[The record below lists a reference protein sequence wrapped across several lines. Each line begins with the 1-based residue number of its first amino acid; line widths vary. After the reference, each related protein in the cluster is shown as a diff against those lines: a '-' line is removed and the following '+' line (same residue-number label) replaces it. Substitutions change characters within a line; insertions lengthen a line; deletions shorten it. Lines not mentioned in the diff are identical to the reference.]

1 MVINTTNY
9 TILLYFLLFCISAC
23 MPGYS
28 GINCTNACPHPTYGD
43 GCQGVCNCNVDMCDV
58 STGCTQ
64 ITTGTNMVYR
74 VYE

>member
-9 TILLYFLLFCISAC
+9 NISLYFLLFCISAC
-23 MPGYS
+23 MPGYT
-28 GINCTNACPHPTYGD
+28 GINCTDACLYPTYEHN
-43 GCQGVCNCNVDMCDV
+43 CQGFCDCEKDICDF

-64 ITTGTNMVYR
+64 ITTGTNMACR

>member
-1 MVINTTNY
+1 
-9 TILLYFLLFCISAC
+9 

-28 GINCTNACPHPTYGD
+28 GINCTTGCPYPTYGH
-43 GCQGVCNCNVDMCDV
+43 GCQGLCDCNVDMCDV